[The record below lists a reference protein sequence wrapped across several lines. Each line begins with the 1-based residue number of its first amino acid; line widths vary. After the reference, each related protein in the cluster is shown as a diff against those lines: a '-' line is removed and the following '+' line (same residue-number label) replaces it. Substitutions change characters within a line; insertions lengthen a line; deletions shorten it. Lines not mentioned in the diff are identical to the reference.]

1 MAQSSAN
8 VHIGENKRGKTRP
21 HESITGFNDWRSRVN
36 LKSQIREQPFKAN
49 IESWNLKQEMLQVT
63 SLRKERKVIFIDT
76 EDLLADSVDVIMKN
90 KEITVH
96 CEISSGSYFPIVSM
110 IQISTEENDYSID
123 CLNLFDKMKIHL
135 GKIFENSEILKVF
148 HNDFKLNHLQTNFDL
163 SMIGGIDAQE
173 AYTLINPKCQSTSLQ
188 QLFRLTSKD
197 DILEIEIQQID
208 WLIRPIPKN
217 LLQYATQKTQQL
229 FKSWIEIKENLLFI
243 EHEPFPLSRQICLQ
257 TGYERKTAIEAWQLY
272 INISTEFVKRFFST
286 IGQRELFIS
295 LFNWREMTA
304 KNSDINPDD
313 LLSMKD
319 LKFLTRAMPESINR
333 LRKLI
338 SSDTLIDKVQMQE
351 LLDLIKKVRDSIPV
365 NKMYGETPKNAVLGK
380 NMNKITLSMTKRA
393 QKLRRYRLNK
403 KQISTNHKRH

>member
-8 VHIGENKRGKTRP
+8 VHIGENKRWKTRP

-36 LKSQIREQPFKAN
+36 LKPQIREHPFKAN

-63 SLRKERKVIFIDT
+63 SIRKERKVIFIDT
-76 EDLLADSVDVIMKN
+76 EDLLADSVEVIMKN

-96 CEISSGSYFPIVSM
+96 CEISSKSYFPIVSM

-148 HNDFKLNHLQTNFDL
+148 HNELNLNYLQTNFDL
-163 SMIGGIDAQE
+163 SVIGGIDAQE
-173 AYTLINPKCQSTSLQ
+173 AYNLINPKCQSTSLQ

-197 DILEIEIQQID
+197 DILEIKTQQID
-208 WLIRPIPKN
+208 WLIRPIPRT
-217 LLQYATQKTQQL
+217 LLQYATRKTQQL
-229 FKSWIEIKENLLFI
+229 YKSWIEIKDNLLFI

-257 TGYERKTAIEAWQLY
+257 TGYERKTAIESWQLY

-319 LKFLTRAMPESINR
+319 LEFLTRAMPQSINR
-333 LRKLI
+333 FRKLI
-338 SSDTLIDKVQMQE
+338 SSDTLIDKVQTQE

-365 NKMYGETPKNAVLGK
+365 NNMYGETPKNAVLGK

-403 KQISTNHKRH
+403 KQK